1 MTASLHTLREKWQRT
16 RDVLLVLSVSD
27 LRTRYGRG
35 GMRAMKWFLDP
46 FAALGVYLVLIAV
59 VLQKGSEATG
69 LVLVCAIVPFQL
81 VMVGSVVSMQSVLR
95 RGSIILNM
103 SFPRILI
110 PFSAIVTESIAFSAS
125 LVMLPIMMAVYGV
138 SPTPAALWLIVAI
151 LLTAVVALSLAYPAA
166 LFGLWYPELVPFAA
180 SVIRT
185 LFFLAPGLIAL
196 SQITGTARNLM
207 PFNPLTGLFE
217 LYRDALLYGHSPPA
231 WQILAPLAFAVALLL
246 LVVPVYRREQPSFSK
261 LIG

>member
-1 MTASLHTLREKWQRT
+1 VKATQRALLERGRRT
-16 RDVLLVLSVSD
+16 GEVLLVLSVSD

-35 GMRAMKWFLDP
+35 GMRAIKWFLDP
-46 FAALGVYLVLIAV
+46 FAALGVYLVLIAL
-59 VLQKGSEATG
+59 VLRRGSDATG

-81 VMVGSVVSMQSVLR
+81 VMVGSLTAMQSVLR
-95 RGSIILNM
+95 RGSIVLNM

-138 SPTPAALWLIVAI
+138 APTPAALWLIVAI
-151 LLTAVVALSLAYPAA
+151 LLTVVLALSIAYPAA

-180 SVIRT
+180 SVVRT

-196 SQITGTARNLM
+196 SQITGVARDVM
-207 PFNPLTGLFE
+207 PYNPLTGLFE

-231 WQILAPLAFAVALLL
+231 WQILGPLAFAIALLL
-246 LVVPVYRREQPSFSK
+246 LVVPVYRREQYSFAK
-261 LIG
+261 QIG